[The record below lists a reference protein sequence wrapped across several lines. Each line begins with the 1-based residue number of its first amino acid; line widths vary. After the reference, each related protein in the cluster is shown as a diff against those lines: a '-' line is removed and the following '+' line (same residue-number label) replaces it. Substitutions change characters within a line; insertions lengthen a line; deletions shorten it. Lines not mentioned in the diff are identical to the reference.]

1 MHHIQLYY
9 QVPETLEIC
18 ELYKNGNNPW
28 VQGVRHPAGAQA
40 TSIAAATTGEGTQV
54 WYQTQ
59 DTKFV
64 QWLFEAGE
72 EWKKGS
78 LIRNPTLLSIFA
90 NHVTTGNFVSDL
102 EYRPGAAITLASR
115 IRVFTVTKDNKL
127 ALTVYRHG
135 RWEPSK
141 ILINQV
147 PFASAAG
154 LAHPRHHSN
163 NFIATVYCQKGAG
176 EITKLQFNP
185 DHTWE
190 ESTLP
195 VQL

>member
-72 EWKKGS
+72 EWKKGTV
-78 LIRNPTLLSIFA
+78 IRNPTCYRSLLTMSRQVTLSLTSSIVRAPPSRLLAGSACLPSRKTINSHLRSTDTRGGSRRRYLLTRF
-90 NHVTTGNFVSDL
+90 L
-102 EYRPGAAITLASR
+102 LRRPPG
-115 IRVFTVTKDNKL
+115 
-127 ALTVYRHG
+127 
-135 RWEPSK
+135 
-141 ILINQV
+141 
-147 PFASAAG
+147 
-154 LAHPRHHSN
+154 
-163 NFIATVYCQKGAG
+163 
-176 EITKLQFNP
+176 
-185 DHTWE
+185 
-190 ESTLP
+190 
-195 VQL
+195 